1 MVLFCFFVHFAL
13 TANYFL
19 FSVSSDSSMAF
30 VSLVQAVTL
39 MGFPLLGWLADACC
53 SRYRF
58 VRFSIILSATSSLL
72 ILGYELV
79 LLFLSYFHVYIGI
92 DPVPLYIT
100 VVVVILMVSAIVS
113 LGMFEATAIQF
124 GMDQMV
130 EASSDQI
137 SAFIHWYYWSM
148 NIGVGVMAL
157 VGSGVIS
164 LVGQCMIEIP
174 SEEVNFNAI
183 VLMFLYLLLPA
194 LLPLFLCS
202 VCALVC
208 LYLCKKHLTIEP
220 AGHSP
225 FVKVYKVLKYAWQHK
240 CPERRSA
247 FTYWEEDIPPRID
260 LGKSKYGGPFTTE
273 EVEDVKTF
281 LLLLILILALFGF
294 HLADDGY
301 SIRRQLHYKLC
312 PSVSTVI
319 ASTVGP
325 NIFSSLTVLV
335 GVPLFQFVLPYL
347 RHYVPNMLH
356 RLGIGVVIIL
366 FQELAGIV
374 IMLTF
379 YEDYG
384 TCACM
389 RESKLAVMD
398 RDPIHK
404 CVVLKPIFLIQNNCT
419 KLIMNSHDY
428 CGEGD
433 DLFLSLLA
441 VTAVY
446 MMAYHLVFLTA
457 LEFISAQAPLKM
469 KGLLISFWYALSAQR
484 YLVRGITTMFISDD
498 KAWFAVHGVKAFL
511 ILLSVLVYCCV
522 AKRYRYRLRTEVVNE
537 QYLVEEIYDRELR
550 CAEQH
555 QRENRDEMRF
565 INEHLTQARL
575 KYEATVGSLSELHLH

>member
-1 MVLFCFFVHFAL
+1 MVLFSFFVHFAL

-19 FSVSSDSSMAF
+19 FSVSSNSSMEF
-30 VSLVQAVTL
+30 VSLLQAVTL
-39 MGFPLLGWLADACC
+39 MGFPLLGWLADTCC

-58 VRFSIILSATSSLL
+58 VKFSIILLATSSLL
-72 ILGYELV
+72 ILGYVLV
-79 LLFLSYFHVYIGI
+79 LFFLSYFHVYIVHYH
-92 DPVPLYIT
+92 VPPYIA

-157 VGSGVIS
+157 VGSGVMTLLI
-164 LVGQCMIEIP
+164 QCMIEIP
-174 SEEVNFNAI
+174 SEDVSVNTIF
-183 VLMFLYLLLPA
+183 LLFLYLLLPA
-194 LLPLFLCS
+194 LLLLFLCS
-202 VCALVC
+202 ICALVC

-225 FVKVYKVLKYAWQHK
+225 FVEVYKVLKYAWQHK

-356 RLGIGVVIIL
+356 RLGIGAVIIL

-384 TCACM
+384 TCVRTRDSTA
-389 RESKLAVMD
+389 AVMN
-398 RDPIHK
+398 RRPISN
-404 CVVLKPIFLIQNNCT
+404 CVLSKPRYLIKNNCT
-419 KLIMNSHDY
+419 KLIMNPHDY

-446 MMAYHLVFLTA
+446 TMAYHLVFLTA